1 MPRAWPFFL
10 YPKICHQFGKICRI
24 LGIFQPFIST
34 AKVQAAQ
41 GSAKEKTKMIYYR
54 VKPEKDNVP
63 KCKKGSLAQDGI
75 YIGNELYTETEW
87 RKHCATHIHTEG
99 ITEPVN
105 ISPKETYWFF
115 GARFQDKEE

>member
-1 MPRAWPFFL
+1 MPRAWPYF
-10 YPKICHQFGKICRI
+10 YTQK
-24 LGIFQPFIST
+24 
-34 AKVQAAQ
+34 AAQ

-63 KCKKGSLAQDGI
+63 KRKKGSFAQDGI

-105 ISPKETYWFF
+105 VSPKETYWFF